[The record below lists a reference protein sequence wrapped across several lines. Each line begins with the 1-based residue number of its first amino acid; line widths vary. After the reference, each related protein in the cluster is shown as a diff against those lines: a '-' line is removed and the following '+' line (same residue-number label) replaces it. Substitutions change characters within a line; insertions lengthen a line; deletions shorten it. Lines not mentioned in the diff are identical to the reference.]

1 MLSLMFVRALM
12 LVRALAL
19 IIGVPI
25 SFSELGLSRI
35 GISISAVGSLLFIS
49 GLIIRRVNRGS

>member
-1 MLSLMFVRALM
+1 MFVRALM